1 MNSSGSPATIPLG
14 ISPSELP
21 ALSTHRLEVLKTA
34 NDPNVTVGQMEE
46 VIGRDQS
53 LALRV
58 LKIAN
63 SPLYG
68 RSGDVKS
75 IRRAVFLLGRDQIK
89 HAAAALAI
97 APIFDMN
104 VEGLVNGTV
113 LWKHA
118 LATASWVARIS
129 KYAGRRLPEHMY
141 TASLMHDIGLVIM
154 LKCVDQEISIIQTAR
169 DESRAVEEVEREQLG
184 TDHGALAA
192 AVCDAWG
199 LPPALGELLAAH
211 HEPADEVGQLLALG
225 QWMAR
230 HTGFPEFDWM
240 SVMACASH
248 DQLDALELKDEDVE
262 NILMDVEFV
271 RDEVAV
277 LGSN

>member
-1 MNSSGSPATIPLG
+1 MTIPLG

-21 ALSTHRLEVLKTA
+21 ALSTHRLEVLKAA
-34 NDPNVTVGQMEE
+34 NDPNVTVGKMEE

-97 APIFDMN
+97 APIFDMD
-104 VEGLVNGTV
+104 VAGLVNGTV

-118 LATASWVARIS
+118 LATASWVERIS
-129 KYAGRRLPEHMY
+129 KYAGRRMPEHMY

-154 LKCVDQEISIIQTAR
+154 LKCVDQEVSIIETAR
-169 DESRAVEEVEREQLG
+169 DEVRAVEEVEREVLG

-192 AVCDAWG
+192 SVCEAWG
-199 LPPALGELLAAH
+199 LPAALAQLLRVH
-211 HEPADEVGQLLALG
+211 HDPVDGVGQLLGLG

-248 DQLDALELKDEDVE
+248 DQLAALDLNDEDVE

-271 RDEVAV
+271 REEVSV
-277 LGSN
+277 LGFN